1 MAWVRGLRASCR
13 GGGWTLRQYLLHALR
28 ECDSTVPRTG
38 FKKAGEECT
47 QVCVWTSR
55 LEGASESNPFTWP
68 PSYVFHPPYSFR
80 HMGERTHAYTQM
92 HRHFLLCPSLCL
104 LMPRPL
110 ASPLC
115 RMWQVG
121 DVTAVLMPDQ
131 VWPKSQHTQ
140 THSSAN
146 ATQGLY
152 CRASTEEV
160 RALWPPSS
168 PNFKCHTQRNG
179 VAWLTAGLLCKDVSS
194 F

>member
-1 MAWVRGLRASCR
+1 M
-13 GGGWTLRQYLLHALR
+13 
-28 ECDSTVPRTG
+28 
-38 FKKAGEECT
+38 T
-47 QVCVWTSR
+47 QVPQVR
-55 LEGASESNPFTWP
+55 ILESAWRACTCMSSDIKVRWCLRVKPFHVATTP
-68 PSYVFHPPYSFR
+68 HLPSSLLCQ
-80 HMGERTHAYTQM
+80 THGCMNTHIQTR
-92 HRHFLLCPSLCL
+92 RHFSLCPSLCL
-104 LMPRPL
+104 LMPQPL
-110 ASPLC
+110 AYPLC
-115 RMWQVG
+115 CMWQVG

-160 RALWPPSS
+160 RALCPPSS
-168 PNFKCHTQRNG
+168 PNFKCHAQRNG